1 MSAYSYLFLGTG
13 TSQGVP
19 VIGCTCAVCTSTDMR
34 DQRLRT
40 AFYLES
46 ATTKIAIDV
55 GPDFRQQFLVNGLC
69 DVDAVLITHEHQD
82 HTAGLD
88 ELRAINFM
96 QGKRIPIYG
105 RASVLRRL
113 REQYSY
119 IFSNPDYPG
128 IPQIELRE
136 MPEESFQ
143 IGDISIQP
151 ILARHMNLPVLGFRV
166 GHCVYLTDA
175 NHISRKEKEKM
186 KNSPYLVLNALRQ
199 TSHHS
204 HFSLPEALAL
214 ADELQA
220 GEAYFTHISHQ
231 MGLHEEV
238 QQSLAPGRFLAYDG
252 LRLG

>member
-1 MSAYSYLFLGTG
+1 MSAYSYVFLGTG

-19 VIGCTCAVCTSTDMR
+19 VIGCTCAVCRSTDAR
-34 DQRLRT
+34 DSRLRCS
-40 AFYLES
+40 FYVQS
-46 ATTKIAIDV
+46 SSTKIVIDC
-55 GPDFRQQFLVNGLC
+55 GPDFRQQFLKQQLT

-96 QGKRIPIYG
+96 QHKRISVYG
-105 RASVLRRL
+105 SAAVLGRL

-119 IFSNPDYPG
+119 IFSNPNYPG
-128 IPQIELRE
+128 IPQIDLRE
-136 MPEESFQ
+136 LPEGPFT
-143 IGDISIQP
+143 IGDIEVQP
-151 ILARHMNLPVLGFRV
+151 ILAQHMDLPVRGFRM
-166 GHCVYLTDA
+166 GDCVYLTDA
-175 NHISRKEKEKM
+175 NHISRKEKDKM

-238 QQSLAPGRFLAYDG
+238 QQTLAPGRFLAYDG
-252 LRLG
+252 LRLA